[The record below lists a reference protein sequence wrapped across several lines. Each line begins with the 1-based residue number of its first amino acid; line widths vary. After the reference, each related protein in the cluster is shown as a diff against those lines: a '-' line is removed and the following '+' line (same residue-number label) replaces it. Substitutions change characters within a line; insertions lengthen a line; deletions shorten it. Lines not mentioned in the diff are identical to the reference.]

1 MSTVLRTTPGP
12 GTSTVVNQGEETR
25 KYTAWNQIP
34 YHPPVKEFKVNQYKE
49 LVQDQPQPVGR
60 HHKELERDEELA
72 RHNLASS
79 VGSVGDVCVCVSMC
93 CVVCVCVCVCV
104 SMCCVVCLCVC
115 EHVLCGV
122 CVLVCLYVLHC

>member
-1 MSTVLRTTPGP
+1 M
-12 GTSTVVNQGEETR
+12 NQGEETK

-34 YHPPVKEFKVNQYKE
+34 YDPPVKEFRVNQYKE

-79 VGSVGDVCVCVSMC
+79 VGSVGDVCVCV
-93 CVVCVCVCVCV
+93 CVCVCGVCVRACVCACVHVCVCVYTVDY
-104 SMCCVVCLCVC
+104 SNYYILSSR
-115 EHVLCGV
+115 VLMRGFP
-122 CVLVCLYVLHC
+122 LRFQKDWRS